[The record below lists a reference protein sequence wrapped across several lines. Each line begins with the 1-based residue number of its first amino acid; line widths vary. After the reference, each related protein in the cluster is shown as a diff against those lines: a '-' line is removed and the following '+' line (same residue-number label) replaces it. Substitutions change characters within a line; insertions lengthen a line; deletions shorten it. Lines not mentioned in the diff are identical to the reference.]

1 MDLTQKVTLAFE
13 KSFAAQRIE
22 LDANGGISGIVVAPI
37 FRGHESLDRQQMIY
51 AALRQNGLSED
62 EIREV
67 LMISA
72 LTPEEA
78 VGYSVP

>member
-1 MDLTQKVTLAFE
+1 MDLKKKVTRAF
-13 KSFAAQRIE
+13 KKAFAAERIE
-22 LDANGGISGIVVAPI
+22 LDANGGISGIVVAPV
-37 FRGHESLDRQQMIY
+37 FRGHESIDRQKMIY
-51 AALRQNGLSED
+51 AALRQSGLSED